1 MLTFEQIIGQE
12 PMKEYFRNAIRQ
24 NKISHAYILSGE
36 DGMGKMTLA
45 NAFAHA
51 LICEEGQAIPC
62 MSCHSCQQFLT
73 GNHPDV
79 VYVKHEKSG
88 SIGVDD
94 VRRQIV
100 NDVLIKPYNG
110 GRKIYIIDEAEKM
123 TVQAQNALLKTI
135 EEPPAYAVLLFL
147 TTNAD
152 AFLPTILSR
161 CVLLKPMP
169 LDRKDIERYLTVQ
182 MSVEN
187 PRAQVCAAFARG
199 NLGKAIAL
207 SSSEEFMEMKNSVTI
222 LLKKINELSVI
233 EFIERMKLIRDDG
246 INIHECLNFMELWYR
261 DVLLFKATLD
271 MNLLL
276 FGAEYRYISEAAN
289 HFSFEG
295 IGSILD
301 ALGKVRVRLEANVN
315 FDLTMELLLLTIKEN
330 YHD

>member
-12 PMKEYFRNAIRQ
+12 PMKEYFQNAIRQ
-24 NKISHAYILSGE
+24 NKITHAYILSGE

-45 NAFAHA
+45 NAFVHT
-51 LICEEGQAIPC
+51 LICEEGGTVPC
-62 MSCHSCQQFLT
+62 MRCHSCQQFLT

-79 VYVKHEKSG
+79 VYVTHEKAG

-100 NDVLIKPYNG
+100 NDVQIKPYNG
-110 GRKIYIIDEAEKM
+110 GRKIYIIDEAEKL

-135 EEPPAYAVLLFL
+135 EEPPEYAVLLFL
-147 TTNAD
+147 TTNAEG
-152 AFLPTILSR
+152 FLPTILSR
-161 CVLLKPMP
+161 CVQLKPLP
-169 LDRKDIERYLTVQ
+169 LDKNEIAGYLTGQ
-182 MSVEN
+182 MGVEKA
-187 PRAQVCAAFARG
+187 RAGVCAAFARG

-207 SSSEEFMEMKNSVTI
+207 SSSEEFMEMKNTVTI

-233 EFIERMKLIRDDG
+233 EFIERMKMLRDDG
-246 INIHECLNFMELWYR
+246 MNIRECLNFMELWYR
-261 DVLLFKATLD
+261 DVLLFKATQD

-276 FGAEYRYISEAAN
+276 FGTEYRYISEAAN

-295 IGSILD
+295 ISSILA
-301 ALGKVRVRLEANVN
+301 ALAKVGVRLDANVN